1 MPEPDPAII
10 DPDALAA
17 SAAEPLTW
25 ADKGVPPEL
34 WGRPAAQVAA
44 LRVPLSRFPTPLLT
58 LSAPAVRHN
67 VTTLASWC
75 AERDLDLAPHGKTTM
90 APRLW
95 ADQLAAGAW
104 AITLANLP
112 QLAVARAFGVSRVL
126 IANAIIS
133 PLSLRWIADQLAA
146 DERVQVIT
154 WADDV
159 RTVAA
164 MEEALAAYAPT
175 RGSAYRPVDVLVEL
189 GGRGGRTGA
198 RDAVSAAEIAR
209 AIAEAPHLRLAGVGG
224 YEAALA
230 VDSDATSLAAVRDF
244 LTSLRELHRSI
255 VAEGW
260 YLPGL
265 APIVTAGGS
274 AYFDDVA
281 DVLGPLVSE
290 GVRVVLRSGAYL
302 THDDG
307 HYRHLSPLGADPRTS
322 GSRLVSALHGWV
334 RVSSQPEPGLALVDG
349 GKRDLPYDLGLP
361 EVQLRRP
368 RDQGS
373 VPEPLHGVTVTAL
386 NDQHG
391 FVRWD
396 PQLSAPIKIGDE
408 LRLGVSHPCTAFD
421 KWKVIPVVDDP
432 DAADPVVVD
441 LIRTFF

>member
-1 MPEPDPAII
+1 MPEPDPATI
-10 DPDALAA
+10 DAGALTAL
-17 SAAEPLTW
+17 AAEPLTW

-34 WGRPAAQVAA
+34 WGRPAAEVAA
-44 LRVPLSRFPTPLLT
+44 LSVPLSRFPTPLLT
-58 LSAPAVRHN
+58 LSAPALRHN

-75 AERDLDLAPHGKTTM
+75 AERGLDLAPHGKTTM

-146 DERVQVIT
+146 DERAQVIT
-154 WADDV
+154 WVDDL
-159 RTVAA
+159 RTVAV
-164 MEEALAAYAPT
+164 MEEALAAHAPT
-175 RGSAYRPVDVLVEL
+175 LGSAYRPVDVLVEL

-198 RDAVSAAEIAR
+198 RDAVSATEIAR
-209 AIAEAPHLRLAGVGG
+209 AVAEAPHLRLAGVGG

-230 VDSDATSLAAVRDF
+230 ADSDATSLAVVRDF
-244 LTSLRELHRSI
+244 LASLVELHRTI
-255 VAEGW
+255 VGKGW
-260 YLPGL
+260 YVPGL
-265 APIVTAGGS
+265 VPIITAGGS

-281 DVLGPLVSE
+281 DVVGPLVSE
-290 GVRVVLRSGAYL
+290 GARVVLRSGAYL

-334 RVSSQPEPGLALVDG
+334 RVCSRPEPGLALVDG

-368 RDQGS
+368 RDPGS
-373 VPEPLHGVTVTAL
+373 GPEPLHGLTVTAL

-396 PQLSAPIKIGDE
+396 PQLSAPIMIGDE

-441 LIRTFF
+441 VIRTFF